1 MCGNPGP
8 PPSFPRT
15 REPRDIRTTVYLA
28 PLWLARSACAGAAC
42 FALLWVPASA
52 GMTWLS
58 RAVIAVSTVGHCR
71 SHAPPL
77 RVHPLRNS
85 LRSFAS
91 PSLREGE
98 DSPPLPPLL
107 AFSEPSPAREC
118 SVVVCGGVLLGMV
131 ESVVLNRT
139 GCM

>member
-1 MCGNPGP
+1 MGRG
-8 PPSFPRT
+8 S
-15 REPRDIRTTVYLA
+15 
-28 PLWLARSACAGAAC
+28 
-42 FALLWVPASA
+42 
-52 GMTWLS
+52 LS

-85 LRSFAS
+85 LGSFAS

-98 DSPPLPPLL
+98 DFSAAPVIP
-107 AFSEPSPAREC
+107 AFSTPSLARDC

>member
-1 MCGNPGP
+1 MGRG
-8 PPSFPRT
+8 S
-15 REPRDIRTTVYLA
+15 
-28 PLWLARSACAGAAC
+28 
-42 FALLWVPASA
+42 
-52 GMTWLS
+52 LS

-98 DSPPLPPLL
+98 D
-107 AFSEPSPAREC
+107 FSATPTTPRIFNTVAGPRMFGS
-118 SVVVCGGVLLGMV
+118 GMWGVLLGMV

>member
-1 MCGNPGP
+1 MGRG
-8 PPSFPRT
+8 S
-15 REPRDIRTTVYLA
+15 
-28 PLWLARSACAGAAC
+28 
-42 FALLWVPASA
+42 
-52 GMTWLS
+52 LS

-98 DSPPLPPLL
+98 D
-107 AFSEPSPAREC
+107 FSATPTTPRIFNTVAGPRLFGS
-118 SVVVCGGVLLGMV
+118 GMWGCFIGDGRIGSV
-131 ESVVLNRT
+131 ESDGLYVKGNRA
-139 GCM
+139 